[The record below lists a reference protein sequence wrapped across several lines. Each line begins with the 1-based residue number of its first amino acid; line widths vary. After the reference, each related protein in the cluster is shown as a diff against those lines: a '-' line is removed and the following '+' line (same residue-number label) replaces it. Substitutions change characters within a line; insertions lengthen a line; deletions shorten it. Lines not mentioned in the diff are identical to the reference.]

1 MMKKDMFDYIDKLSG
16 KDFKTLE
23 KIISF
28 QYRKFIRFYRLV
40 ESYSGIITKVKYN
53 FISPSSLDV
62 VLTFNTKRDLGNI
75 KKEMLKSMD
84 ENGYEGVIEHNKK
97 NMSISITLE
106 EEVAS

>member
-1 MMKKDMFDYIDKLSG
+1 M
-16 KDFKTLE
+16 
-23 KIISF
+23 
-28 QYRKFIRFYRLV
+28 
-40 ESYSGIITKVKYN
+40 
-53 FISPSSLDV
+53 